1 MDQWKWNLAQAGGF
15 LVAALLFTLVVA
27 SVGVSWWVALVIPA
41 AFLPAVLLLVQALRE
56 RRRGRHASESEP
68 RS

>member
-15 LVAALLFTLVVA
+15 FVGALLFSLVVA
-27 SVGVSWWVALVIPA
+27 SVGVSWWVVLVIPA
-41 AFLPAVLLLVQALRE
+41 AFLPAARLLVQAVRE

-68 RS
+68 RP